1 MSLPWSE
8 ILAVF
13 TLRDQILLLFV
24 YSFCQV
30 SYIFF
35 VSCCDKTMYP
45 GSNFMTS
52 FGGPFSEKKNII
64 NCWLHAFSFNSLFSI
79 RILFFAYEV
88 KKRKPKNHWKL
99 LVIALIGKHVL
110 SWVNESQAAVMYSL
124 SQVDPL

>member
-35 VSCCDKTMYP
+35 VSCYDKSMYP

-52 FGGPFSEKKNII
+52 LVALSLKKK
-64 NCWLHAFSFNSLFSI
+64 S
-79 RILFFAYEV
+79 
-88 KKRKPKNHWKL
+88 
-99 LVIALIGKHVL
+99 
-110 SWVNESQAAVMYSL
+110 
-124 SQVDPL
+124 